1 MCLNCLTWICNSYR
15 NTDLIS
21 GKILGHM
28 HTTVTVACWKLKVKL
43 QSVPRRTEP
52 SCEDT
57 ETPLFQMCL
66 KTQSS
71 TSVSCSPPAWASVV
85 IPAHLLADIHLR
97 GKSSL
102 LYPLETDSPNIS
114 LYPCPLYSQGV
125 SILPHA
131 SIALCLYTI
140 FFFIIIVVIALGLS
154 CGGRSLG

>member
-71 TSVSCSPPAWASVV
+71 TSAYLQSSCLSFCGYSSTSTGRHSSSGKVFLTVPPRDRQSQHLSVSLSFIFTRCIHPSPCFNRSV
-85 IPAHLLADIHLR
+85 
-97 GKSSL
+97 
-102 LYPLETDSPNIS
+102 S
-114 LYPCPLYSQGV
+114 LY
-125 SILPHA
+125 H
-131 SIALCLYTI
+131 
-140 FFFIIIVVIALGLS
+140 FFFLS
-154 CGGRSLG
+154 